1 MNKRFSS
8 SPLPFRGSKRYYIKR
23 FREVLT
29 QANDIDTVVDL
40 FGGSGLLS
48 RVAKDMLPNCRV
60 IYNDFDHYDQ
70 RLANVANTNA
80 LLRSIAPL
88 VATVPDNKKIPAE
101 TKKTILELC
110 AEAEKKHAVDYI
122 TLSGS
127 LLFSGNWA
135 QSYEQRSIKLFVYPV
150 AKLNYLAFA

>member
-23 FREVLT
+23 FREVLA
-29 QANDIDTVVDL
+29 QADDIDTVVDL

-70 RLANVANTNA
+70 RLANVVNTNA

-88 VATVPDNKKIPAE
+88 VELYQTTRKSPQKQKKQ
-101 TKKTILELC
+101 
-110 AEAEKKHAVDYI
+110 Y
-122 TLSGS
+122 
-127 LLFSGNWA
+127 W
-135 QSYEQRSIKLFVYPV
+135 SYALRQRR
-150 AKLNYLAFA
+150 NT

>member
-23 FREVLT
+23 FREVLA
-29 QANDIDTVVDL
+29 QADDIDTVVDL

-101 TKKTILELC
+101 TKKQ
-110 AEAEKKHAVDYI
+110 Y
-122 TLSGS
+122 
-127 LLFSGNWA
+127 W
-135 QSYEQRSIKLFVYPV
+135 SYALRQRRNTRSITSRFQAHFCFRETGRK
-150 AKLNYLAFA
+150 AMSS

>member
-1 MNKRFSS
+1 MIKRFSG
-8 SPLPFRGSKRYYIKR
+8 SPLPFRGSKRYYVKR

-29 QANDIDTVVDL
+29 KTQDIDTVVDL

-48 RVAKDMLPNCRV
+48 RVAKDSLPNCRV
-60 IYNDFDHYDQ
+60 IYNDFDHYDE
-70 RLANVANTNA
+70 RLANVGNTNA

-88 VATVPDNKKIPAE
+88 LTDVPDNKKVPTE
-101 TKKTILELC
+101 TRKTILELC
-110 AEAEKKHAVDYI
+110 AEAEKNHPVDYI

-135 QSYEQRSIKLFVYPV
+135 QSYEELSKQTMYNRMVSKD
-150 AKLNYLAFA
+150 

>member
-29 QANDIDTVVDL
+29 QADDIDTVVDL

-88 VATVPDNKKIPAE
+88 VATCTRQQENPRRNKKNNTGAM
-101 TKKTILELC
+101 
-110 AEAEKKHAVDYI
+110 
-122 TLSGS
+122 
-127 LLFSGNWA
+127 
-135 QSYEQRSIKLFVYPV
+135 R
-150 AKLNYLAFA
+150 

>member
-23 FREVLT
+23 FREVLA
-29 QANDIDTVVDL
+29 QADDIDTVVDL

-101 TKKTILELC
+101 TKK
-110 AEAEKKHAVDYI
+110 KY
-122 TLSGS
+122 
-127 LLFSGNWA
+127 W
-135 QSYEQRSIKLFVYPV
+135 SYALRQRRNTRSITSRFQAHFCFRETGRKVMSS
-150 AKLNYLAFA
+150 

>member
-29 QANDIDTVVDL
+29 QADDIDTVVDL

-101 TKKTILELC
+101 TKK
-110 AEAEKKHAVDYI
+110 KQY
-122 TLSGS
+122 
-127 LLFSGNWA
+127 W
-135 QSYEQRSIKLFVYPV
+135 SYALRQRRNTRSITSRFQAHFCFRETGRKVMSS
-150 AKLNYLAFA
+150 

>member
-8 SPLPFRGSKRYYIKR
+8 PPLPFRGSKRYYIKR
-23 FREVLT
+23 FREVLA
-29 QANDIDTVVDL
+29 QADDIDTVVDL

-88 VATVPDNKKIPAE
+88 FATVPDNKKIPAE
-101 TKKTILELC
+101 TKKQ
-110 AEAEKKHAVDYI
+110 Y
-122 TLSGS
+122 
-127 LLFSGNWA
+127 W
-135 QSYEQRSIKLFVYPV
+135 SYALRQRRNTRSITSRFQAHFCFRETGRKVMSS
-150 AKLNYLAFA
+150 